1 MVKHGWS
8 RRDDVRRSQDHVAVA
23 LAGLRIVAARRSRQ
37 VAQGDEA
44 RGSHHS
50 PNDMT
55 STKERDNLYR
65 LGTIGRTEIMR
76 AVDLVAIVSGL
87 IAAAPISAAAQTFNF
102 TYTFNNPSPL
112 LGYINEDGSSFDQIN
127 PAAATLNSITL
138 HAAANATWSGGA
150 GTDFNE
156 ATYTITLGGFHF
168 SMTAEKQG
176 NGGAGAFIDFTD
188 TTPADLSDFIGS
200 GLVPTSVFVSDT
212 GGTAAFISS
221 TFGTESVTYNFTLI
235 SSGVPGVPIFP
246 ASPTLTLPVPEPST
260 WALML
265 AGFAGVGFAS
275 YRASRR
281 TAAASLRA

>member
-1 MVKHGWS
+1 
-8 RRDDVRRSQDHVAVA
+8 
-23 LAGLRIVAARRSRQ
+23 
-37 VAQGDEA
+37 
-44 RGSHHS
+44 
-50 PNDMT
+50 
-55 STKERDNLYR
+55 
-65 LGTIGRTEIMR
+65 MR
-76 AVDLVAIVSGL
+76 AIDLVAIISGL
-87 IAAAPISAAAQTFNF
+87 IAAAPTSAAAATFNF

-112 LGYINEDGSSFDQIN
+112 LGYINQDGSSFDQIN

-176 NGGAGAFIDFTD
+176 NGSAGAFIDFID

-200 GLVPTSVFVSDT
+200 GLVPTSVSVSDA

-221 TFGTESVTYNFTLI
+221 TFETESVTYNFTLI

-246 ASPTLTLPVPEPST
+246 ASPRLTLSVPESST
-260 WALML
+260 WTMML
-265 AGFAGVGFAS
+265 VGLVGLGFAG
-275 YRASRR
+275 YRQTRKGQIAGRLNSALARLKRLITRLALVVDARR
-281 TAAASLRA
+281 PRLLAAGQGREQFGQLGVAVRLDEPRYSVSTAPGARLAHDRQCRGANIR